1 MANKIILCADSTCD
15 LGDELGARYNVH
27 FFPYNVILDDKTY
40 TDGVDIQPEDIYRTY
55 REKGLLPKTA
65 AVNISNYIDFFKEWT
80 DQGYDIIHVNLAS
93 SLSSS
98 HQNCLAAARELGN
111 VYPIDS
117 RNLSTGSALLVIEA
131 AERIAKGMPAEHI
144 AEELNELRDHVHASF
159 ILDTLEFLRAGGRCS
174 ALASMGSNLLR
185 LKVSIEVD
193 NSTGKMGVGKIYRG
207 NLQKQRLQYTK
218 DQLGRYPN
226 IKKDRVFITH
236 SGVSEE
242 SIAPVYDYIKGLNLF
257 DEIFVTQA
265 SCTISAHCGPETL
278 GVLFMTEE

>member
-65 AVNISNYIDFFKEWT
+65 AVNISNYIDFSKSGPIRDMILSMLISPHHCHPHTRIAWLLPGSSGMSINRFPK
-80 DQGYDIIHVNLAS
+80 
-93 SLSSS
+93 SLS
-98 HQNCLAAARELGN
+98 
-111 VYPIDS
+111 
-117 RNLSTGSALLVIEA
+117 GSALLVIEA
-131 AERIAKGMPAEHI
+131 AERIAKGMPREHI
-144 AEELNELRDHVHASF
+144 AESSTSSEITSTKFYPRHFGIFACRW
-159 ILDTLEFLRAGGRCS
+159 TLFRTGFDGI
-174 ALASMGSNLLR
+174 NLLR